1 MIHFIIVGILV
12 VGISLTL
19 QKFLDLSTDTF
30 TMLNIILGI
39 IGIYIVQKIQEK
51 EKKK

>member
-19 QKFLDLSTDTF
+19 QKFLHLSTDAF
-30 TMLNIILGI
+30 TMLNVILGI
-39 IGIYIVQKIQEK
+39 IGIYFVQKIQEK

>member
-1 MIHFIIVGILV
+1 MNHFIIVGILV

-19 QKFLDLSTDTF
+19 QRFLGLDSNTF

-39 IGIYIVQKIQEK
+39 IGIYIVEQIKQ
-51 EKKK
+51 KKK